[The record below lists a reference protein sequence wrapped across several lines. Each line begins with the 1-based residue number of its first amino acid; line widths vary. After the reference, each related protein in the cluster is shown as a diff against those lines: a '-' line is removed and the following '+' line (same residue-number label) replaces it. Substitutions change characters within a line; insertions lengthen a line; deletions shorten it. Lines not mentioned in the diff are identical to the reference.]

1 MLDAVVVGSGP
12 NGLAAAVTL
21 ARAGLPVTVLEA
33 NATVGGGARTLAP
46 GDEPG
51 GEHGDLFAGLPAS
64 VVHDV
69 CSAVH
74 PMAWASPFFR
84 AFDLRSH
91 GVELLTPEVSYAQPL
106 PGGRAAV
113 AYHDLERTAERLG
126 PDGAAWRS
134 LLGPL
139 AEQWEAVVA
148 VAMGDHR
155 SVPPGVLDGGSPLRA
170 TAGAVRFAL
179 ALLEQGTAAWDGRF
193 SGEAAP
199 ALLTGVAAHT
209 ITRLPSLSAAGTS
222 LLLGALAHAT
232 PARRGRGGAP
242 EVDAPDLDLGRSPRP
257 RGFDGGWPVPRGGS
271 GAIVAALV
279 ADLEAH
285 GGSVV
290 TGHRVRTPA
299 DLPAARAVL
308 FDTTPRTLLD
318 VLGPAVPP
326 GLRRAL
332 GGFRY
337 GNAAAKVDY
346 VLSGPVPWADPEVG
360 RAGTVHVGGTRA
372 EMAAAE
378 NAVAAGRHADH
389 PLCLVSDPTVVD
401 ASRRVVSGDGELRP
415 LWAYTHV
422 PAGSGVDVTD
432 TVTAQIERF
441 APGFRDVV
449 VGARAIPAAAMAE
462 HNQNYVGG
470 DISAGAATMWQILA
484 RPTPRANPY
493 RVAGGVYLCSASTP
507 PGPGVHGMGGW
518 HAARRA
524 LRDVFGVRVPAL

>member
-21 ARAGLPVTVLEA
+21 ARAGLSVTVLEA
-33 NATVGGGARTLAP
+33 NETVGGGARTLAP
-46 GDEPG
+46 GDD
-51 GEHGDLFAGLPAS
+51 GDLVAGMPAG
-64 VVHDV
+64 VVHDL

-84 AFDLRSH
+84 AFDLRAH
-91 GVELLTPEVSYAQPL
+91 GVELLTPEVAYAQPL
-106 PGGRAAV
+106 PGRRAAV
-113 AYHDLERTAERLG
+113 AYRDLERTAERLG

-139 AEQWEAVVA
+139 AARWEAVVA
-148 VAMGDHR
+148 VALGDHR
-155 SVPPGVLDGGSPLRA
+155 SVPPGVLDGADPVRA
-170 TAGAVRFAL
+170 TLAAARFGLGL
-179 ALLEQGTAAWDGRF
+179 AEQGTAAWDARF

-209 ITRLPSLSAAGTS
+209 ITRLPSLSGAGTS
-222 LLLGALAHAT
+222 LLLGALAHAAPGLSGARPT
-232 PARRGRGGAP
+232 GVRPASDG
-242 EVDAPDLDLGRSPRP
+242 
-257 RGFDGGWPVPRGGS
+257 GFDGGWPVPRGGS

-285 GGSVV
+285 GGTVV
-290 TGHRVRTPA
+290 TGHRVRSPA

-332 GGFRY
+332 GAFRH

-346 VLSGPVPWADPEVG
+346 VLSGPVPWAEPEVG

-372 EMAAAE
+372 EMVAAE
-378 NAVAAGRHADH
+378 NEVAAGRHAER
-389 PLCLVSDPTVVD
+389 PVCLVSDPTVTD
-401 ASRRVVSGDGELRP
+401 PSRRVGSGTGELRP

-422 PAGSGVDVTD
+422 PAGSDVDVTE

-449 VGARAIPAAAMAE
+449 VASRAIPAAAMAE

-470 DISAGAATMWQILA
+470 DISAGAATMWQMVS
-484 RPTPRANPY
+484 RPTLRANPY

-524 LRDVFGVRVPAL
+524 LRDVFGVRAAAL